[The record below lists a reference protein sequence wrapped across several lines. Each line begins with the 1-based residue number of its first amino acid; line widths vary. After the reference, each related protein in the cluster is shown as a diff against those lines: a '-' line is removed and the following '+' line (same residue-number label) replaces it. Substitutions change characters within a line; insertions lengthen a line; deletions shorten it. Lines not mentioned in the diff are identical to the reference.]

1 MQRANKNKRV
11 ISPGCFSLRIIKNI
25 GSINQVNIAKGKK
38 FPVRVLSEVL
48 HMGQNVSNYLQ
59 VLLLANLIVIKFLGK
74 SVSDLQD
81 V

>member
-11 ISPGCFSLRIIKNI
+11 ISPGCFSLRIIKSI

-38 FPVRVLSEVL
+38 FPVGFLSEVFWDRV
-48 HMGQNVSNYLQ
+48 QFYYLQ
-59 VLLLANLIVIKFLGK
+59 VLLLANLIDIKFSGK